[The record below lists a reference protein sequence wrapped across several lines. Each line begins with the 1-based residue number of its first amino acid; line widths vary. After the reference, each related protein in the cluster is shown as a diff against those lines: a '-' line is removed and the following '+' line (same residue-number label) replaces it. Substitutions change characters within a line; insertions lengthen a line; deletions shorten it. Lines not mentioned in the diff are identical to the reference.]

1 MSDQT
6 MSEVSPDCICKTY
19 SFTGRNTIGKHRAL
33 SRKVTCNFRLYFEIG
48 GTSVKPSWKHW
59 IL

>member
-19 SFTGRNTIGKHRAL
+19 SYR
-33 SRKVTCNFRLYFEIG
+33 
-48 GTSVKPSWKHW
+48 
-59 IL
+59 